1 MKPCGMF
8 SRWIFGTLFSIAV
21 SGGAVSGDPRAA
33 GKGPDLPGAPQ
44 DSASVGNPKD
54 LLDLQ
59 KLTKRLDLSPAQQDS
74 AGQVIDRMRKVLGAF
89 GWDYAKLACEASVWG
104 QDPPA
109 SETLK
114 TRKRKALEEME
125 GLLKP
130 FEETLGED
138 QKARL
143 RGLTRGLNW
152 LLNLPL
158 SGKVPF
164 THVDTRPIFDK
175 VEDRRLVRR
184 TTFTDPPAL
193 DPSQTYADLLKA
205 WTTRAFLRGDD
216 APRHDVAAY
225 PGWDVRENMPV
236 LKGRLIQ
243 SPLIAAATL
252 VSPDLVEA
260 EIQHLHQYYNPDGR
274 SLDTIRTAYRMQN
287 HVGEAILIRL
297 KLGTPYA
304 APFLAR
310 KNWTIFIED
319 DAGAAYEPVEEQ
331 AQEARPREGIALEIP
346 GRTHEAVFHEPTRVP
361 DPNVNKRETIFW
373 ADESERVAY
382 AGNEALVKLFFPARR
397 RDGTPVVTPE
407 TQFLRLIIKPA
418 EGEGDGIVMTW
429 TFGQPKKL

>member
-1 MKPCGMF
+1 MKPCRMF
-8 SRWIFGTLFSIAV
+8 SPWIIGTLLSIAV
-21 SGGAVSGDPRAA
+21 SGYASGDSRAA
-33 GKGPDLPGAPQ
+33 MKGSGLAGAAQ
-44 DSASVGNPKD
+44 DSAFRENPKD

-59 KLTKRLDLSPAQQDS
+59 KLTRRLDLSPAQQDS
-74 AGQVIDRMRKVLGAF
+74 AGQMIDRMRNVLEAF
-89 GWDYAKLACEASVWG
+89 GWDDAKRTCEASVWG

-114 TRKRKALEEME
+114 ARKRKAIEDMK
-125 GLLKP
+125 GLLMP
-130 FEETLGED
+130 FAETLGED
-138 QKARL
+138 QKTRL
-143 RGLTRGLNW
+143 RGLTRGLNR
-152 LLNLPL
+152 LLNLPP

-164 THVDTRPIFDK
+164 IHVDTRPIFDR
-175 VEDRRLVRR
+175 VENRRLVRR

-193 DPSQTYADLLKA
+193 DPSQTYADVLKA
-205 WTTRAFLRGDD
+205 WTIRTFLRGDD
-216 APRHDVAAY
+216 APQHDVADY
-225 PGWDVRENMPV
+225 SVWDVRQNMQV

-243 SPLIAAATL
+243 SSLIAAATL

-274 SLDTIRTAYRMQN
+274 SLEAIRTAYRMQN
-287 HVGEAILIRL
+287 RVGEAILIRL

-319 DAGAAYEPVEEQ
+319 DTGSAYEPVEEQ
-331 AQEARPREGIALEIP
+331 AQAARPREGIALDIP
-346 GRTHEAVFHEPTRVP
+346 GRTYEAVYHEPTRVP
-361 DPNVNKRETIFW
+361 DPSVSKRETIFW

-407 TQFLRLIIKPA
+407 TESLRLIIKPA
-418 EGEGDGIVMTW
+418 EGDGYEIVMTW
-429 TFGQPKKL
+429 TFGQPKKQ